1 MLSLKADKQ
10 HLTLQFDRTPEVPRH
25 IHTDEVKLRQVLI
38 NLLSNAIKFT
48 DDGSVRLRVS
58 SINRSGQDS
67 LDSQLAQGLDDKGI
81 IHFEIEDTG
90 PGIAQEE
97 MGHLFEAFSQTAT
110 GRGTREGTGLGLLIS
125 HKFVQ
130 LMGGD
135 MHVASEVGQGT
146 TFSFDI
152 QVQIT
157 NATDVTSELPTCRA
171 ISLEPGQTRYRML
184 IVDDKQDNRQLLMK
198 LLSPFGFEL
207 LEAENGQEAID
218 ILGKLKPHLIWMD
231 MRMPVMDGYEA
242 TEKIRELKTSLPYP
256 VIIAVTA
263 SVFEENRAAVM
274 AIGCDDIVVK
284 PFQEEDIIAML
295 QKHLKVKF
303 LYATDETLVT
313 NDNLNNDKRI
323 LTSADFDALPKE
335 TLLKLKTSVAT
346 LEIDIVLAVV
356 EEIRELNQPL
366 ADDLKKL
373 VEGYRFDKLQK
384 LLEGIQQT

>member
-1 MLSLKADKQ
+1 
-10 HLTLQFDRTPEVPRH
+10 
-25 IHTDEVKLRQVLI
+25 
-38 NLLSNAIKFT
+38 
-48 DDGSVRLRVS
+48 
-58 SINRSGQDS
+58 
-67 LDSQLAQGLDDKGI
+67 
-81 IHFEIEDTG
+81 
-90 PGIAQEE
+90 
-97 MGHLFEAFSQTAT
+97 
-110 GRGTREGTGLGLLIS
+110 
-125 HKFVQ
+125 
-130 LMGGD
+130 MGGD

-171 ISLEPGQTRYRML
+171 IGLEPGQTRYRML